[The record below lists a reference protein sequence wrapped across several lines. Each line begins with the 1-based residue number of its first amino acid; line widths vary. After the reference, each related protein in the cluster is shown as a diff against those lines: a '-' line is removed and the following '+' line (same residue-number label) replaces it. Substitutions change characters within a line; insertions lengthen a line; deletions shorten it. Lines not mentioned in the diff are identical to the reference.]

1 MTHRSTRL
9 HRLAAVATVAVL
21 MVMSTA
27 LPASANQWDTT
38 MGSLNT
44 TQAGTDLGYQ
54 VEGKGR
60 MVRLADAD
68 KTVAQVR
75 VSGLTARRSYPATV
89 NSGTCSDSPIGGAVY
104 GGFSSFSVTTD
115 RNGGGEANSHF
126 DGIAGADARTIVVY
140 DHADPTVAIGCADL
154 K

>member
-1 MTHRSTRL
+1 
-9 HRLAAVATVAVL
+9 
-21 MVMSTA
+21 MVISTA

-60 MVRLADAD
+60 MVRLAEAD
-68 KTVAQVR
+68 KTVAQVK
-75 VSGLTARRSYPATV
+75 VSGLTPRRNYPASV
-89 NSGTCSDSPIGGAVY
+89 HSGTCSDSPIGGAVY
-104 GGFSSFSVTTD
+104 GGFSSFAVTTD
-115 RNGGGEANSHF
+115 RNGSGETNSHYE
-126 DGIAGADARTIVVY
+126 GIAGADARTIVVY
-140 DHADPTVAIGCADL
+140 DFADPTVAIGCSDL